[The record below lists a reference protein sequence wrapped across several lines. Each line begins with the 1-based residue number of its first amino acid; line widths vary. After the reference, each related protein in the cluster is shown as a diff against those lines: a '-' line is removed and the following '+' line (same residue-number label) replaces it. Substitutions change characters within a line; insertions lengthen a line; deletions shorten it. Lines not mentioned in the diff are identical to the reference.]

1 MRYVLPI
8 LLLLC
13 FVCCVNAQCENG
25 QCQLPQRKQAEPLF
39 PLVAESFPVAS
50 AVVRQVRPVALV
62 PSVASRVQVVAQRQ
76 PVRSAIRRPLMRVR
90 ALFCR

>member
-8 LLLLC
+8 ILLLA
-13 FVCCVNAQCENG
+13 FVCTVNAQCADG
-25 QCQLPQRKQAEPLF
+25 TCQMQTKQAEPLF

-50 AVVRQVRPVALV
+50 TVVGRVRPVVLV
-62 PSVASRVQVVAQRQ
+62 PNAVSRVHVVVQRQ
-76 PVRSAIRRPLMRVR
+76 PVRSAIRRPLVRIR